1 MTYTKVVFSL
11 KSKFK
16 KIVLTQESILVL
28 KGLVLVFKGF
38 TEIVLTPGLP
48 LHLVLMY
55 CTGSV
60 PVDQQPTN
68 PTLRLS

>member
-28 KGLVLVFKGF
+28 KGLVLV
-38 TEIVLTPGLP
+38 
-48 LHLVLMY
+48 
-55 CTGSV
+55 
-60 PVDQQPTN
+60 
-68 PTLRLS
+68 LRVSLK